1 MVEYARRCTTEEV
14 MAAAISKEL
23 KDGEVGF
30 TGLATGT
37 RTATLIV
44 GIPLVAMGLAQQTHA
59 PNFTIM
65 CAGWLLNPKLDEIP
79 TIESEFDCRL
89 LSWTCEAR
97 ICDDE
102 NIVYM
107 ARRGDIDVGFCS
119 AAQID
124 KYGNTNSV
132 SIGEYRKPK
141 VRLVGAIFQTEHMS
155 IFNREIVMIDQE
167 RRNFVERVDFISGV
181 GYLDG
186 PGARERVGLK
196 RGGPCKVVT
205 NMAIL
210 GFDPITKRMR
220 VESVHPGFTIED
232 VRKNTGFELLAPDPV
247 PQTSPPT
254 AEEVRLIR
262 EKIDPRGVLI
272 PRGD

>member
-1 MVEYARRCTTEEV
+1 MVESARQYTTEEV
-14 MAAAISKEL
+14 MAAATSKEL

-44 GIPLVAMGLAQQTHA
+44 GIPLVAMGLAQHTHA

-89 LSWTCEAR
+89 LSWKCEAR

-102 NIVYM
+102 NITYM

-124 KYGNTNSV
+124 KYGNINSV
-132 SIGEYRKPK
+132 CIGDYSKPK

-155 IFNREIVMIDQE
+155 IFNREIVMIDHE
-167 RRNFVERVDFISGV
+167 RRNFVEKVDFISGV
-181 GYLDG
+181 GYLNG
-186 PGARERVGLK
+186 PGARERAGLK
-196 RGGPCKVVT
+196 RGGPSKVVT

-210 GFDPITKRMR
+210 DFDPVTKRMR
-220 VESVHPGFTIED
+220 VESVHPGFTIDD
-232 VRKNTGFELLAPDPV
+232 VRRNTGFELLAPERV
-247 PQTSPPT
+247 PETPPPT
-254 AEEVRLIR
+254 AEEIRLIR
-262 EKIDPRGVLI
+262 EKIDPQGILI
-272 PRGD
+272 PR